1 MRNIVLPL
9 VILVGYVSGAKRNS
23 TSSMS
28 QSGGGPS
35 YSAFNFVDPYFD
47 SSLSCYNC
55 IQNDYLYCRE
65 GTQEQL
71 TLTATSTPP
80 QEVCCKNYLE
90 CPPLYN
96 KDWICS
102 TTYDD
107 KMLALRMCPQKQT
120 KCGTKNSIVFN

>member
-1 MRNIVLPL
+1 MRNIVLPM
-9 VILVGYVSGAKRNS
+9 VILVGYVTGTKRNS
-23 TSSMS
+23 SSSISPMS
-28 QSGGGPS
+28 PAPT

-55 IQNDYLYCRE
+55 IQNDYLYCRQ

-80 QEVCCKNYLE
+80 PEVCCKNYLE
-90 CPPLYN
+90 CPPLYQ

-102 TTYDD
+102 TTYED
-107 KMLALRMCPQKQT
+107 KMLALRMCPQ
-120 KCGTKNSIVFN
+120 